1 MYLNWLYETIPEL
14 FVSESYWYSNSFF
27 YFFQIFHKFFN
38 IFHTISTYNHNRK
51 NKNKQ
56 KINKKIKIMKKLI
69 IASVIGVIAIVLLC
83 CSIYTVKS
91 TQRGILSTFGKMSE
105 KVVEPGLHMKIPF
118 VQTIQKVNVQQKK
131 EDGKENS
138 YTKDV
143 QTSVVS
149 YTINYD
155 LVKDNVPSLIKDV
168 GNDYHNKVVVPAIRT
183 AMKDA
188 FGDFAA
194 TEIVENRDKVR
205 IQIESSLRETLDKR
219 YFTNIQFTIAD
230 VDFDDDF
237 ETAIKEKQ
245 VAEQQ
250 ALKAKNV
257 TIQIEEKAKQTRIS
271 AEADAE
277 AIRIKAKAL
286 ESNPKLVEYEAVQ
299 KWDGKMPTYMMGNS
313 MPLINLK

>member
-1 MYLNWLYETIPEL
+1 MEKNVKRIIGW
-14 FVSESYWYSNSFF
+14 S
-27 YFFQIFHKFFN
+27 
-38 IFHTISTYNHNRK
+38 ISC
-51 NKNKQ
+51 
-56 KINKKIKIMKKLI
+56 I
-69 IASVIGVIAIVLLC
+69 VAIVLIY
-83 CSIYTVKS
+83 CSVYTVKS
-91 TQRGILSTFGKMSE
+91 TERGILSTFGKMSE
-105 KVVEPGLHMKIPF
+105 SVIDPGLHMKIPF
-118 VQTIQKVNVQQKK
+118 VQTIKKVNVQQKK
-131 EDGKENS
+131 EDGKESS

-143 QTSVVS
+143 QTTGVE
-149 YTINYD
+149 YTVNYD
-155 LVKDNVPSLIKDV
+155 LVKENVSILMKEI
-168 GNDYHNKVVVPAIRT
+168 GNDYHNKLVVPAVRT

-205 IQIESSLRETLDKR
+205 AQIETALRTTLNSR
-219 YFTNIQFTIAD
+219 YFINIQFTLSN
-230 VDFDDDF
+230 VDFDDDAKQLIDLSDSLS
-237 ETAIKEKQ
+237 EQEASQSTAKIHQLRHEEKMKLAA
-245 VAEQQ
+245 AEQQ